1 MSKVYVLQ
9 KNLPDAKAGDEYIL
23 RGDRYRP
30 LTAEQSNSPVIE
42 TNSYFRWQVEGND
55 EWFKLKEQNKE
66 WEWTDEL
73 VAECH
78 DYINKDTV
86 GILTPF
92 GVMKNIEYFKQ
103 SKSTLKKDKIEV
115 TNLVGLKSSNC
126 VEVYFNKNVDSFKEK
141 YPIIKKAIE
150 NELNK

>member
-1 MSKVYVLQ
+1 MVRSDTSRKIHVEWD
-9 KNLPDAKAGDEYIL
+9 K
-23 RGDRYRP
+23 
-30 LTAEQSNSPVIE
+30 
-42 TNSYFRWQVEGND
+42 YFVEND
-55 EWFKLKEQNKE
+55 DGTWFKLKEQNKE